1 MSQLSFDFNAVT
13 ALGPD
18 DPDDGDEGRQRRGMA
33 IAALVRVEKNRLGYK
48 VPSQS
53 GKGSYVVNTDDTP
66 FCTCPDFERRQLPC
80 KHVYAAEFIIQR
92 EEKPDGT
99 TLETRTTRVTYRQEW
114 AAYNAAQEHEQEHFV
129 HLLRGL
135 CDTIEQP
142 SRPKG
147 AGRPRLPLSDTV
159 FGSALKVYS
168 TMSTRRA
175 MTDMRNA
182 QAAGLLEKAP
192 STASTWRCMENPDL
206 TPVLER
212 LIQISALPLRA
223 VEHDFATD
231 STAFATS
238 IYHRYFDHKWNKL
251 IEEAIWVKAHAMCG
265 VKTNI
270 ITAAEATAGESAD
283 ATRFAPFVETTAQH
297 FTINEV
303 SADKAY
309 LSKKNLRA
317 VEAVGG
323 AAYIPFKSNSTPT
336 QGHHKRD
343 ALWERAYHYYHL
355 NRAEF
360 LQHYHKRSNVETTFA
375 MVKAKFG
382 PAVRSKM
389 PSAQVNEVLL
399 KFLCHNICVLI
410 QSAYELG
417 IEPVFA
423 LEGGNATESPWSATK
438 LLADRRF

>member
-1 MSQLSFDFNAVT
+1 MK
-13 ALGPD
+13 
-18 DPDDGDEGRQRRGMA
+18 EIYEM
-33 IAALVRVEKNRLGYK
+33 
-48 VPSQS
+48 
-53 GKGSYVVNTDDTP
+53 KGSGYSIRDIARELDIARNTVRRYLKDPEAVMPKRRRRSSKLDPYIEYMDRRLSEGLENCVVLW
-66 FCTCPDFERRQLPC
+66 R
-80 KHVYAAEFIIQR
+80 
-92 EEKPDGT
+92 
-99 TLETRTTRVTYRQEW
+99 
-114 AAYNAAQEHEQEHFV
+114 EHEQEHFV
-129 HLLRGL
+129 QLLRGL

-142 SRPKG
+142 PRPKG

-206 TPVLER
+206 TPVLEH

-223 VEHDFATD
+223 VEHDFAAD

-251 IEEAIWVKAHAMCG
+251 IEEAIWVKAHAMCE

-283 ATRFAPFVETTAQH
+283 ATRFTPFVETTAQH

-399 KFLCHNICVLI
+399 KFLCHKSLSHEVGERSKPS
-410 QSAYELG
+410 Q
-417 IEPVFA
+417 
-423 LEGGNATESPWSATK
+423 
-438 LLADRRF
+438 LA